1 MSEEEASRVVDKGTR
16 TPSNSDS
23 DGDNSSDG
31 VDDDFRVDVMQGASA
46 VIID

>member
-1 MSEEEASRVVDKGTR
+1 MLGHYARVVDKETR
-16 TPSNSDS
+16 TPNNSDS

-31 VDDDFRVDVMQGASA
+31 VEDDFRVDAMQEASA